1 MTAARVTAPTE
12 EDWDVVRDV
21 RLAALADAPDAFE
34 SSLARE
40 QDRTEA
46 DWRDLVRSGGQRL
59 AWLEDSAVGLARGA
73 VHGDEHHLVGM
84 WVSPTARGHGLAT
97 ALVRSVVDWARS
109 AGAAQLF
116 LWVVGDNAAAQALY
130 RRAGFA
136 PTGRTQ
142 PLSTRPW
149 QTEAQY
155 LLPLG

>member
-21 RLAALADAPDAFE
+21 RLAALADTPDAFE

-40 QDRTEA
+40 QEHTEA
-46 DWRDLVRSGGQRL
+46 DWRALVRAGGQRL
-59 AWLEDSAVGLARGA
+59 AWLEGSAVGLARGA
-73 VHGDEHHLVGM
+73 VHRDEHHLVGM
-84 WVSPTARGHGLAT
+84 WVSPAARGHGVAG
-97 ALVRSVVDWARS
+97 ALVQSVVDWAR
-109 AGAAQLF
+109 AVGARGLY

-130 RRAGFA
+130 RRAGFV

-142 PLSTRPW
+142 PLPTRPW

-155 LLPLG
+155 LLDLG

>member
-1 MTAARVTAPTE
+1 MTPARVTAPTE
-12 EDWDVVRDV
+12 DDWGVVRDV

-40 QDRTEA
+40 QALPEA
-46 DWRDLVRSGGQRL
+46 DWRGLVRAGGQRL
-59 AWLEDSAVGLARGA
+59 AWLGDAPVGLARGT

-84 WVSPTARGHGLAT
+84 WVSPAARGYGVAA
-97 ALVRSVVDWARS
+97 ALVRSVVDWAHS
-109 AGAAQLF
+109 VGAPRLF
-116 LWVVGDNAAAQALY
+116 LWVVGDNTAAQALY

-155 LLPLG
+155 VLDLG